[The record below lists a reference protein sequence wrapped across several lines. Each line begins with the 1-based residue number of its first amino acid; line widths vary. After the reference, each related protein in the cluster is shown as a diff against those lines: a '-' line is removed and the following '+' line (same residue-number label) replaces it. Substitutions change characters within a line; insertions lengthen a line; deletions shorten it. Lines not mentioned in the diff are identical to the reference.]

1 VLRVGVE
8 VGGTFTDLIAVDD
21 DGNVAATGKVFS
33 TPSDPS
39 DGVLAALHLLEAG
52 QRAGAPLIHGST
64 VATNAIIERRGA
76 RVGLLVTAGF
86 GDLLEL
92 QRQDRDSIYELHYR
106 KPDPLVPRDLVRE
119 VPERL
124 IASGEVLQ
132 PLDEAATREAARALL
147 DVGVTSIAVCLLHA
161 YKNPVHER
169 RARDI
174 VMEMA
179 PEAHVSLSSDVIAEF
194 REYERAS
201 TATIDAFVKPVVDRY
216 LAHLE
221 AEAGALGIS
230 GIWMMQSNGGI
241 LPSSYARDHPV
252 HTLYSGPAA
261 GVTGALT
268 VARAAGIDDIITL
281 DMGGTSTDVCLV
293 TGGQPEITAESAIDR
308 IPLKMPMID
317 IVSVG
322 AGGGSIAWLD
332 SGGMLQVGP
341 RSAGASPG
349 PVSYGLGGT
358 EPTTTDANVARGLI
372 RPEHFLG
379 GRHQLDRAAAEKALA
394 TLAEAS
400 GLDNRRLPEDIYR
413 IACATMSGAIRVV
426 SVERG
431 YDPRGYTLVAYGGAG
446 PLHAAIVAEDLNID
460 HVLVP
465 PYPGLMSAYGLLAG
479 DFQRDF
485 ARTDVAS
492 LPALDLAAVRE
503 RFSRLQAGAREQ
515 LAAQDIDPD
524 SAEAIMGLDM
534 RYRGQGFELTVPITA
549 ADLDGARRDGL
560 AEIEARF
567 HELHRQ
573 RYGHSTPGEEVE
585 AVTYRVSMI
594 VPYPKPRTL
603 RSPEEERAQHETL
616 PVVIDGVPAD
626 CAFYWRASLR
636 LGDAFSG
643 PAVIEEPTATTFV
656 PPSWR
661 LRVDEQTNLRLERSA

>member
-1 VLRVGVE
+1 VRVGVE

-21 DGNVAATGKVFS
+21 DGQVVATGKVFS

-39 DGVLAALHLLEAG
+39 EGVLAALRLLATE
-52 QRAGAPLIHGST
+52 QRSNAPLIHGST

-76 RVGLLVTAGF
+76 RVGLLVTSGF

-106 KPDPLVPRDLVRE
+106 KPEPLVPRELVRE

-124 IASGEVLQ
+124 LASGDVLI
-132 PLDEAATREAARALL
+132 PLDEETTGAAARELL
-147 DVGVTSIAVCLLHA
+147 DAGVTSIAVCLLHA
-161 YKNPVHER
+161 YKNPMHER
-169 RARDI
+169 RVREI
-174 VMEMA
+174 VDAIA
-179 PEAHVSLSSDVIAEF
+179 PDAHVSLSSDVIAEF

-201 TATIDAFVKPVVDRY
+201 TTTIDAFVKPVVDRY

-221 AEAGALGIS
+221 AEAGTLGIS

-241 LPSSYARDHPV
+241 LPGSYAREHPV

-293 TGGQPEITAESAIDR
+293 TAGQPEITSDSAIDR

-317 IVSVG
+317 IISVG

-332 SGGMLQVGP
+332 SGDMLQVGP
-341 RSAGASPG
+341 RSAGAAPG
-349 PVSYGLGGT
+349 PVAYGLGGT

-379 GRHQLDRAAAEKALA
+379 GRHRLDRQAAEASLG
-394 TLAEAS
+394 TLAEQS
-400 GLDNRRLPEDIYR
+400 RLDPTRLPEDIYR

-446 PLHAAIVAEDLNID
+446 PLHAAVVAEDLNID
-460 HVLVP
+460 RVLVP
-465 PYPGLMSAYGLLAG
+465 PFPGLMSAYGLLVG

-485 ARTDVAS
+485 ARTDVA
-492 LPALDLAAVRE
+492 PLATLNVDAIAE
-503 RFSRLQAGAREQ
+503 RFDSILTDAYDQI
-515 LAAQDIDPD
+515 AAQGIDPAD
-524 SAEAIMGLDM
+524 AKPVFGLDM
-534 RYRGQGFELTVPITA
+534 RYRGQGFELTVPIG
-549 ADLDGARRDGL
+549 ADDLSGEQAGSLDEIARR
-560 AEIEARF
+560 F
-567 HELHRQ
+567 HDLHRT
-573 RYGHSTPGEEVE
+573 RYGHSTPGEAVEV
-585 AVTYRVSMI
+585 VTYRVSMVMI
-594 VPYPKPRTL
+594 YPKPQAL
-603 RSPEEERAQHETL
+603 RSPEEPRVEPETR
-616 PVVIDGVPAD
+616 PIVIDGEPTN
-626 CAFYWRASLR
+626 CAFYWRPSLR
-636 LGDAFSG
+636 PGDAFPG
-643 PAVIEEPTATTFV
+643 PAVIEEPTGTTLV
-656 PPSWR
+656 PPNWS
-661 LRVDEQTNLRLERSA
+661 LSVDEQTNLRLERNA